1 MLLLYPSTLCIW
13 ELIINMPYIPR
24 EKIDYQAI
32 GYRLRAYRI
41 ASSLK
46 AEDVAESLGI
56 SRAAVYRLEKG
67 EIVKIE
73 TLDNL
78 ARLLNTSLTSLLGIN
93 TEYYSSANG
102 FFERMRQLETQSSH
116 IYTHFEPFSYLLTS
130 DCYDKTLVEMLTE
143 ASPLNILSEK
153 QQEVL
158 SILKER
164 KKHQSLHSPY
174 IYNLISQ
181 QQIEKFLYVGM
192 LGSVNLTKTLQHERK
207 QRAKNEILHLIEKL
221 EQKNSYLNIAI
232 ISDTMPSLTFQL
244 FYQNEIPLS
253 LAVSPFRLVEFPNVS
268 TGIATVTSSTEAIF
282 QYQSLF
288 DKLWLKA
295 TKGRDA
301 INLLK
306 QIVRNY

>member
-1 MLLLYPSTLCIW
+1 
-13 ELIINMPYIPR
+13 MPYISR
-24 EKIDYQAI
+24 EKIDYLSI
-32 GYRLRAYRI
+32 GHRLRAYRI

-78 ARLLNTSLTSLLGIN
+78 ARLLNTSLSSLLGIN

-143 ASPLNILSEK
+143 ASPENALTRK

-164 KKHQSLHSPY
+164 KKHQSLHSPH

-192 LGSVNLTKTLQHERK
+192 LGSVNVSKAIQQERK
-207 QRAKNEILHLIEKL
+207 QRAKREISHLIEKL
-221 EQKNSYLNIAI
+221 EQKNSHLNIAI

-244 FYQNEIPLS
+244 FYQNKAPLS
-253 LAVSPFRLVEFPNVS
+253 LAVSPFRLGEFPNVN
-268 TGIATVTSSTEAIF
+268 TGIATVSSSTEAIF

-288 DKLWLKA
+288 DTLWAKA
-295 TKGRDA
+295 IKNDDA
-301 INLLK
+301 ITCLK
-306 QIVRNY
+306 EIVSHY